1 MLLALHS
8 KVAYFAF
15 SVLLSFLLP
24 GSLGRAFGERV
35 NSRATLPAPIS
46 VLPSQEWEGNDGP
59 WSTFT
64 LQIGTPPQNVKV
76 LVSTA
81 STQTWAVATEGC
93 GAGDVTDCPKLR
105 GGQYNYTASSSWVP
119 NLANVSN
126 QIYEL
131 GLESAL
137 GLKGNGRY
145 GFDDI
150 TLGFQGSGGPT
161 LKNQTVAGIA
171 AKEFF
176 MGVFGLTARPSNFTN
191 YDNPIPSYMENL
203 RNQSMIPSLSWAY
216 TAGNQYRLNDVLGSL
231 TLGGYDSSKFMPN
244 NLTFDFP
251 TNDDPDLTV
260 KLEAI
265 TTSSSISLLQSSINT
280 VLDSTVSHIWL
291 PTSSCALFENA
302 FGLTWNDTA
311 QLYVVSETQ
320 HTLLQAQNPSVTF
333 TLRRADTVSSATER
347 VNITLPY
354 GAFDLE
360 ASWPLVENST
370 RYFPLKRAND
380 SSQYILGRAFF
391 QEAYVIADYE
401 RKNFS
406 VSQCKWDSSPQNIVT
421 IFPPSNS
428 TDNPKSETSGL
439 PTGAIAGIAAGG
451 GALLIVLAVV
461 LYFCWWR
468 PRQRKRKTAE
478 LAANEV
484 TIQNQQQQQQQQEF
498 VKPELDSNEVNQKPG
513 LQIHETE
520 GSKVFAP
527 VEIGNPDI
535 VYEMPAR
542 EEVAS
547 EMTGTSTRGDEIDDD
562 RFLYGGRGFRR
573 GDRTPAS
580 ATASRQSSIS
590 SGWGSPRSMHS
601 ELARG
606 RGRGSFNEASPGTDT
621 LSSVS
626 SGWGS
631 TNRTLGSDNV
641 SPASPGHIQREQR
654 RSGLRHQ

>member
-8 KVAYFAF
+8 VVLHFAF
-15 SVLLSFLLP
+15 TVLL
-24 GSLGRAFGERV
+24 LGFTFPVCEGRILGGRLS
-35 NSRATLPAPIS
+35 SRATLPAPIS

-93 GAGDVTDCPKLR
+93 GAGDITDCPKLR
-105 GGQYNYTASSSWVP
+105 GGQYNYTASSTWAP

-126 QIYEL
+126 NIYEL
-131 GLESAL
+131 GLESGL
-137 GLKGNGRY
+137 GLVGNGRY

-176 MGVFGLTARPSNFTN
+176 MGIFGLTARPSNFTN

-203 RNQSMIPSLSWAY
+203 RNQSMIPSLSWGY

-231 TLGGYDSSKFMPN
+231 TLGGYDSSRFTPN

-251 TNDDPDLTV
+251 VNDDADLTV
-260 KLEAI
+260 RLEAI
-265 TTSSSISLLQSSINT
+265 TTSSSISLLPSSINT
-280 VLDSTVSHIWL
+280 VLDSTVSHVWL
-291 PTSSCALFENA
+291 PTTACTLFENA
-302 FGLTWNDTA
+302 FGLTWNETA
-311 QLYVVSETQ
+311 QLYFVSETQ

-333 TLRRADTVSSATER
+333 TLRRPDTVASAAER

-354 GAFDLE
+354 GAFDLT
-360 ASWPLVENST
+360 ASWPLVENKT

-428 TDNPKSETSGL
+428 TDNPKSETTGL
-439 PTGAIAGIAAGG
+439 PVGAIAGIAAGG
-451 GALLIVLAVV
+451 GALLIVIAVV

-484 TIQNQQQQQQQQEF
+484 SIQNQQQQDF
-498 VKPELDSNEVNQKPG
+498 IKPELDANQVSQKPG
-513 LQIHETE
+513 IQIHETE
-520 GSKVFAP
+520 GSKVFTP
-527 VEIGNPDI
+527 VEIGSNPDI

-547 EMTGTSTRGDEIDDD
+547 EMTGASQRGDEIGDD
-562 RFLYGGRGFRR
+562 RYLYGGRGARR
-573 GDRTPAS
+573 GDRTPGS
-580 ATASRQSSIS
+580 ATASRQSTIS

-606 RGRGSFNEASPGTDT
+606 RGRGSFNVASPGTDT

-631 TNRTLGSDNV
+631 TNRTGGSDNV
-641 SPASPGHIQREQR
+641 SPASPGQVRREQR
-654 RSGLRHQ
+654 GSGLRYQ

>member
-8 KVAYFAF
+8 VVLHFAF
-15 SVLLSFLLP
+15 TVSLLELTLP
-24 GSLGRAFGERV
+24 VCEGRIFADRL
-35 NSRATLPAPIS
+35 SARATLPAPIS

-93 GAGDVTDCPKLR
+93 GAGDITECPKLR
-105 GGQYNYTASSSWVP
+105 GGQYNYTASSTWVS

-126 QIYEL
+126 NIYGL

-137 GLKGNGRY
+137 GLTGNGRY

-161 LKNQTVAGIA
+161 LKNQTIAGIA
-171 AKEFF
+171 AKDFF
-176 MGVFGLTARPSNFTN
+176 MGLFGLTARPSNFTSF
-191 YDNPIPSYMENL
+191 DNPVPSYMENL
-203 RNQSMIPSLSWAY
+203 RNQSMIPSLSWGY

-231 TLGGYDSSKFMPN
+231 TLGGYDSSKFSPN

-265 TTSSSISLLQSSINT
+265 TTSSSISLLPSSINT

-291 PTSSCALFENA
+291 PTSACTLFENA
-302 FGLTWNDTA
+302 FGITWNETA
-311 QLYVVSETQ
+311 QLYFVPETQ

-333 TLRRADTVSSATER
+333 TLRRPDTVSSATER

-354 GAFDLE
+354 GAFDLT
-360 ASWPLVENST
+360 ASWPLVENNT

-406 VSQCKWDSSPQNIVT
+406 VSQCKWDSSPQRIVT
-421 IFPPSNS
+421 ISPPSDSPN
-428 TDNPKSETSGL
+428 NPKSESSGL
-439 PTGAIAGIAAGG
+439 PVGAIAGIAAGG
-451 GALLIVLAVV
+451 GVLLIALAVV

-478 LAANEV
+478 LAANEIAV
-484 TIQNQQQQQQQQEF
+484 QNPQQQEF
-498 VKPELDSNEVNQKPG
+498 FKPELDSNEVNNKPG
-513 LQIHETE
+513 IQIHETE

-527 VEIGNPDI
+527 VEIGTNPEI

-547 EMTGTSTRGDEIDDD
+547 EMTGASQRGDEVADE
-562 RFLYGGRGFRR
+562 RYLYGGRGVRR
-573 GDRTPAS
+573 GDRTPGS
-580 ATASRQSSIS
+580 AATSRQSSIS
-590 SGWGSPRSMHS
+590 SGWGSPRTMHS
-601 ELARG
+601 ELAGG

-631 TNRTLGSDNV
+631 TNRTSGSDNI
-641 SPASPGHIQREQR
+641 SPASPGQMRREQR
-654 RSGLRHQ
+654 GSGLRYQ